1 MAISY
6 HGVRGAHKLP
16 DEIRETSL
24 LALLSNSLVLC
35 HVADVLPVS
44 AVLSLSATSRGIRA
58 LLYHCPGVFRRL
70 DLRPVKAL
78 QFDIS
83 RIDQGGERWRNVQ
96 LDENVTE
103 DEYVLHGPTGFFP
116 TRLC

>member
-35 HVADVLPVS
+35 HVADILPVS
-44 AVLSLSATSRGIRA
+44 AVLSLSATSRDLRT
-58 LLYHCPGVFRRL
+58 LVYRSPGVFRRL
-70 DLRPVKAL
+70 DLRPINSL
-78 QFDIS
+78 QFDLA

-103 DEYVLHGPTGFFP
+103 DEYVLHDPTN
-116 TRLC
+116 